1 MKAALVSLL
10 AVAALAAPARADE
23 CGQFWSF
30 PGGVSSPAGWDALI
44 SFASCTQDR
53 RVYLVEDAGELEGL
67 VNALEDALAPSMQL
81 YAAAIE
87 QGPPDVQLRAAY
99 HVGLAQIAM
108 MTRARAS
115 FSMSLA
121 ALSSAFVASLPCPGM
136 ICTSSFMPASAAS
149 CAASLDI
156 GERSIRLVAPP
167 PLAGLRLCLRA
178 AAPPTPRADTSK
190 RNARP
195 EVERLALRY
204 HAAFIRAFVGWTTM
218 APLSCPMISSSPT
231 RMFDIRIVW

>member
-1 MKAALVSLL
+1 MKAAVVSLV

-115 FSMSLA
+115 LASSDLRTSL
-121 ALSSAFVASLPCPGM
+121 
-136 ICTSSFMPASAAS
+136 
-149 CAASLDI
+149 
-156 GERSIRLVAPP
+156 E
-167 PLAGLRLCLRA
+167 PLLEPHAELAYYVFTTIHRA
-178 AAPPTPRADTSK
+178 AADDPALCRDVVTRNMARSSRLLSDALRTRWATPPDDDALRV
-190 RNARP
+190 ARP
-195 EVERLALRY
+195 R
-204 HAAFIRAFVGWTTM
+204 
-218 APLSCPMISSSPT
+218 
-231 RMFDIRIVW
+231 